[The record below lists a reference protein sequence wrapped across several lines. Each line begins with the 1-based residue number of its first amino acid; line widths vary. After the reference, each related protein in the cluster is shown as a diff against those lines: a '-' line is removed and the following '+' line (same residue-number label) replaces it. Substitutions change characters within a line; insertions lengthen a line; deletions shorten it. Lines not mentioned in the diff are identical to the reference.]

1 MRIYHHG
8 REVTLTDNE
17 NVEERQEGA
26 SESRDRDGRGGG
38 GRRGGGRPRGGPRG
52 RRGRKVCAFCA
63 EQIDKIDYKD
73 VSKLSRNVNE
83 RGRILPRRR
92 TGSCA
97 KHQRRLSQ
105 AIKRARHLA
114 LMPFAAQHV
123 REV

>member
-1 MRIYHHG
+1 
-8 REVTLTDNE
+8 LTDNE
-17 NVEERQEGA
+17 NMDERQDDMGE
-26 SESRDRDGRGGG
+26 SRDSRDRDGRGGG
-38 GRRGGGRPRGGPRG
+38 RRGGFRPRGGGPRG

-63 EQIDKIDYKD
+63 EQIDRIDYKD
-73 VSKLSRNVNE
+73 VSLLSRYVNE

>member
-1 MRIYHHG
+1 
-8 REVTLTDNE
+8 LTDN
-17 NVEERQEGA
+17 NTTEERQDREG
-26 SESRDRDGRGGG
+26 EGRETRERDSRGGGG
-38 GRRGGGRPRGGPRG
+38 GRRGGGGFRGRGGGGR

-63 EQIDKIDYKD
+63 DQIDAIDYKD
-73 VSKLSRNVNE
+73 VSTLSRYVNE

-97 KHQRRLSQ
+97 KHQRRLSV

-114 LMPFAAQHV
+114 LIPYAAQHV